1 MDELMNGSQEQS
13 LDEGK
18 EAAAGVSNV
27 RKDSPEGMEGL
38 LLADLVSDAMPDNQ
52 LLPSQLLAQLSSD
65 TPLSLASQ
73 FFPPPGGY

>member
-18 EAAAGVSNV
+18 EAVAGVSNV
-27 RKDSPEGMEGL
+27 RKDSPEGMEGV

-52 LLPSQLLAQLSSD
+52 LLPSQLLAQLSAD